1 MTAVT
6 GNGERDFLHVGL
18 EAGQINGENAIGPF
32 STEANGTIFITGL
45 PVKTISL
52 SPRTFPS
59 ANNLNAEA
67 STGPPAMTLT
77 RSS

>member
-6 GNGERDFLHVGL
+6 GSSEGDFLHVGL

-45 PVKTISL
+45 PVKDHIAVTQ
-52 SPRTFPS
+52 TFPS

>member
-6 GNGERDFLHVGL
+6 GNGEGDFLHVGL

-59 ANNLNAEA
+59 ANNRNAEA
-67 STGPPAMTLT
+67 STGPPEMTLT
-77 RSS
+77 RRS